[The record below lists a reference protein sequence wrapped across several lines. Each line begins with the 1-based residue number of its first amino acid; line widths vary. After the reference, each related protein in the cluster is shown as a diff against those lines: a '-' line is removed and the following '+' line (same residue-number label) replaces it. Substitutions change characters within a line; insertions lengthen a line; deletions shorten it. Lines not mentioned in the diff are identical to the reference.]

1 MRTMIENE
9 NKKIKSI
16 VLTEEFAID
25 DENGDKFIFE
35 PGDEID
41 IVYNDAPVED
51 DDIDDY
57 EVEDFDDGVPEPVDS
72 VNIDV
77 TDPNSYSDVSLD
89 VPSLDSTESFEDD
102 YSAYDDE
109 SDSDEVEVS
118 FDEYGNPIV

>member
-41 IVYNDAPVED
+41 VVYNDVPVED
-51 DDIDDY
+51 VDVDEY
-57 EVEDFDDGVPEPVDS
+57 EGEDFDDGVPEPVDS

-77 TDPNSYSDVSLD
+77 TDTTSYSDVSLD

-118 FDEYGNPIV
+118 FDEYGNPII